1 MLAHICFVSLYTSIG
16 ISRFGG
22 IFLLFGGFMS
32 KKKPNRTH
40 NKKVY
45 QYDAKAARG
54 EYAYYGIHKDG
65 QRLKIDFKRM
75 KKICLQEGP
84 SELVEIAKKAS
95 QIPRNTTYFVPA
107 KKKRTDY
114 IVNEFRDKINALRE
128 QWWEL
133 KGAFQH
139 IKSPEKISDEY
150 RLDAI
155 AKTSCADDMEDID
168 VEAMM
173 AGMRR
178 IAPYQKLE
186 VSVCAQFI
194 QQMATE
200 LDAIMLRKCR
210 YLGFNPSKEEQI
222 SRPQMHTY
230 LHGYVHG
237 AWNVEDVPN
246 YQDVYRKFF
255 TVWNLLKHNSENLFD
270 KVKSNYPDMLLTE
283 TYRNGEMSMYYL
295 KIGNDYIEKMLD
307 DLKAF
312 YEDLC
317 ERFFGED
324 KEKSRWNYDDYFIA
338 VIDEWNQSDNWTQ
351 Y

>member
-22 IFLLFGGFMS
+22 IFLLFGGFMA
-32 KKKPNRTH
+32 KKKHNRTH
-40 NKKVY
+40 NKKIY
-45 QYDAKAARG
+45 QYEAKTTPGA
-54 EYAYYGIHKDG
+54 YAYYGIHTE
-65 QRLKIDFKRM
+65 RRRVKIDFKRM
-75 KKICLQEGP
+75 KKVCLQVGP
-84 SELVEIAKKAS
+84 SELVKIAEKAS
-95 QIPRNTTYFVPA
+95 QIPRNTTYFMPA

-114 IVNEFRDKINALRE
+114 IVNEFRDKIDALRE

-133 KGAFQH
+133 ERAFQH
-139 IKSPEKISDEY
+139 VKSPQKVSDEY

-155 AKTSCADDMEDID
+155 AKTSCVDDLEDID
-168 VEAMM
+168 IAAMM

-178 IAPYQKLE
+178 KVPYRKLE

-210 YLGFNPSKEEQI
+210 YLGFNPPKEEQI

-237 AWNVEDVPN
+237 AWNVEDVPH

-255 TVWNLLKHNSENLFD
+255 MIWNLLKHNSENLFD
-270 KVKSNYPDMLLTE
+270 KVLNQYPDMLLTE

-307 DLKAF
+307 DLKVF

-324 KEKSRWNYDDYFIA
+324 KEESRWNYDDYFTK
-338 VIDEWNQSDNWTQ
+338 VIDEWNQSDDWTQ
-351 Y
+351 W